1 VLPPDR
7 QEHVERLARRTVVR
21 GRPSGVAPNPAAQ
34 PWLLAVQRAVAERR
48 VVRLAY
54 RARGQTGETHR
65 EVEPLG
71 VVFYGGAWYLVAW
84 CRLRTDVRHF
94 RVDRVQR
101 LEMLAEA
108 CPPRPDFSLARHL
121 EEEVSRDDTELARV
135 WFSAAA
141 LERARQE
148 SYATLVEET
157 VRDGGAEVSLC
168 TFSFEWLA
176 RWLLSFGNEAE
187 AVAPAQLRELVRRT
201 AGEIAERHG
210 GATARPTEPQ
220 GRTSKRSQLGLTGR
234 PAIPVTHTAR

>member
-1 VLPPDR
+1 
-7 QEHVERLARRTVVR
+7 
-21 GRPSGVAPNPAAQ
+21 
-34 PWLLAVQRAVAERR
+34 
-48 VVRLAY
+48 VVRLAS
-54 RARGQTGETHR
+54 RARGQDGETQR

-84 CRLRTDVRHF
+84 CRLRAAVRHF

-101 LEMLAEA
+101 LEVLGET

-121 EEEVSRDDTELARV
+121 EEEVSRNDTEVARV

-168 TFSFEWLA
+168 TFSLEWLA
-176 RWLLSFGNEAE
+176 RWLLSFGPEAE
-187 AVAPAQLRELVRRT
+187 AIAPARFRELVGRM
-201 AGEIAERHG
+201 AGAMAERHG
-210 GATARPTEPQ
+210 VARARESEPR
-220 GRTSKRSQLGLTGR
+220 GRLPARSRSAVTGR
-234 PAIPVTHTAR
+234 PATPVTHTAR